1 MHTTHIARAR
11 KRMPVN
17 EPRARQKSPTDTRNR
32 QVSLAKQ
39 RLEEGD
45 ASGPMS
51 LPTGMALRKQQAAH
65 SSRLE
70 GAVDFSEASRNLP
83 AGGALAH

>member
-1 MHTTHIARAR
+1 MT
-11 KRMPVN
+11 V
-17 EPRARQKSPTDTRNR
+17 
-32 QVSLAKQ
+32 QVKFELAPI
-39 RLEEGD
+39 EEGD